1 MLLEQSVTLAI
12 ALAAG
17 NFFYARFCSK
27 NYEKAFERSYFQ
39 VVAIVLMYFLVR
51 FSF

>member
-1 MLLEQSVTLAI
+1 MLKQSVALAI

-17 NFFYARFCSK
+17 NFLYARFRSK

-39 VVAIVLMYFLVR
+39 AVAIVLMYCLVI
-51 FSF
+51 FGF